1 MLDELRIGG
10 FKSYGETQSMPL
22 APLTVF
28 IGANASGKSNFIEG
42 AQLLTWIARSHRLS
56 SLRAALREGDL
67 LARGKLEDL
76 PAIGT
81 RDMSLEAVVD
91 GMILSMTLRVDDSH
105 PRIVAEQLDDP
116 DDASKVPYYRV
127 ERPSEK
133 DGAELT
139 IAYNN
144 FSRGRN
150 KPQITGVDDQAVF
163 TQLLSPAR
171 FDSSHTDSQEKIPV
185 ACRAVTEALE
195 AVLFLDP
202 KPRAMRG
209 YVHVEE
215 DALASD
221 GANVSAVLARL
232 CREEHREAEVLEFI
246 RALPEQ
252 DIRSIEFLDG
262 PRGEVMVQ
270 VVETFGPSARPVPA
284 ELLSDGTLRVLAIA
298 AAILSVPEGTLV
310 VIEEIDNGVHPARA
324 AKLMDAL
331 HDASKRRGVRL
342 LVTTHN
348 PALLDAV
355 PLEAIADAVACYRD
369 PDSGGDLEDFA
380 ALAARGPLGVV
391 ATSGALERF
400 LKHRTS
406 DAERDAQKEQ
416 VLALLRSGT

>member
-1 MLDELRIGG
+1 MEGASGDPGERSRPVRRVCALGHRLRLDE
-10 FKSYGETQSMPL
+10 E
-22 APLTVF
+22 
-28 IGANASGKSNFIEG
+28 
-42 AQLLTWIARSHRLS
+42 H
-56 SLRAALREGDL
+56 
-67 LARGKLEDL
+67 
-76 PAIGT
+76 
-81 RDMSLEAVVD
+81 
-91 GMILSMTLRVDDSH
+91 
-105 PRIVAEQLDDP
+105 
-116 DDASKVPYYRV
+116 
-127 ERPSEK
+127 
-133 DGAELT
+133 
-139 IAYNN
+139 
-144 FSRGRN
+144 
-150 KPQITGVDDQAVF
+150 
-163 TQLLSPAR
+163 AR
-171 FDSSHTDSQEKIPV
+171 FDSSHTDSQGKIPA
-185 ACRAVTEALE
+185 ACRRVSDALE

-215 DALASD
+215 DSLASD

-232 CREEHREAEVLEFI
+232 CREEHREAQVLEFI

-252 DIRSIEFLDG
+252 DIRSIQFLDG

-270 VVETFGPSARPVPA
+270 LVETFGPAARPVPA

-298 AAILSVPEGTLV
+298 AAVLSVPEGTLV

-331 HDASKRRGVRL
+331 HEASKRRGVRL

-369 PDSGGDLEDFA
+369 PESGESRLQRLGDLEDFA

-406 DAERDAQKEQ
+406 DAERVAQKEQ